1 MPRSIYGRMKPSELQ
16 PSSTHW
22 WTPFTRHRS
31 HRVTDLLL
39 GVPLLVSVA
48 IWVGSLSSVLA
59 AGIVAA
65 VVGSYLVGLARE
77 EPDRTQRVAVPVSS
91 VHQGGNALEALDE
104 LLAEAPPIPL
114 TDLVRVDAGEIIP
127 LVEAA
132 GAEVSA
138 SGRPDQA
145 HDLTRVVLGD
155 RQIPFTGQLRV
166 DRRRAKR
173 LLDALRPSEAP
184 HLAADG
190 EESK

>member
-1 MPRSIYGRMKPSELQ
+1 MKPSKLQ
-16 PSSTHW
+16 PGPAHW

-31 HRVTDLLL
+31 HRLTDLLL

-65 VVGSYLVGLARE
+65 VVGSYLVALARE
-77 EPDRTQRVAVPVSS
+77 EPDRKQRVAVSVSS
-91 VHQGGNALEALDE
+91 GHQGDDALDALGE
-104 LLAEAPPIPL
+104 LLAEAPSIPL
-114 TDLVRVDAGEIIP
+114 TDWVRVDASKAVP

-132 GAEVSA
+132 DAEVSA

-145 HDLTRVVLGD
+145 HDLARAILGD

-166 DRRRAKR
+166 NRRRAER
-173 LLDALRPSEAP
+173 LLDALRQSEAP
-184 HLAADG
+184 HLAADD
-190 EESK
+190 EELR